1 MVQETPL
8 FPGTI
13 ARPALTLSCTP
24 RYIPAVPTP
33 DALRARVERALATVR
48 NPRLERDV
56 LSAGLVADLVVDDAG
71 RVSFT
76 FQLARDDPGSLA
88 REVRKAVQAVEGVS
102 AVKVNVAAASGPAPA
117 RPAPGAVPPPPT
129 PIAQPNLG
137 AILAISSGKGGLGK
151 STVAA

>member
-13 ARPALTLSCTP
+13 ARPALTLSRTP

-56 LSAGLVADLVVDDAG
+56 FSAGLGGGRSEEHTSELQSRPHLVCRLLLEKTTTSRQAFSYRLWSAPWGCPESEWVACK
-71 RVSFT
+71 RV
-76 FQLARDDPGSLA
+76 A
-88 REVRKAVQAVEGVS
+88 
-102 AVKVNVAAASGPAPA
+102 
-117 RPAPGAVPPPPT
+117 
-129 PIAQPNLG
+129 
-137 AILAISSGKGGLGK
+137 
-151 STVAA
+151 